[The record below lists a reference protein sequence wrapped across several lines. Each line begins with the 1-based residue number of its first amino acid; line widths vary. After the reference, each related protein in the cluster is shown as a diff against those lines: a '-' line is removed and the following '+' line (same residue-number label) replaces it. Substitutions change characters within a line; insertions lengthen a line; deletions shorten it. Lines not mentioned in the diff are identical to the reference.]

1 VGRFVEL
8 KVAEWVL
15 AIGNPFQLN
24 ETVTL
29 GIVSAV
35 NRNNIGLA
43 QYEDF
48 IQTDAAINPGNS
60 GGALVN
66 GRGELVGINTA
77 IFSQSGG
84 YQGIGFAV
92 PSNLARKVAADLQQ
106 FHQVRRGSIGSIQI
120 APLTTQLAQELG
132 APDTKGIV
140 IGRMRRDSAAY
151 QAGLRPGD
159 VIIAFNGTPVTDGG
173 QLSRMVQDARIGSTA
188 AVGDHPRGPSH
199 GRASPD
205 HRLSR
210 APILLALALAL
221 AIAYVVAEA
230 AARVAQTVLRSILPD
245 ERRFIDRPRKIVR
258 LVVFIVTSAA
268 LALPAVRM
276 AGYRTT
282 VGGSPEALARWA
294 LDTGLRIAIIA
305 VTAYFVVRVGSAGA
319 RRFER
324 EMSSGSGLDVIER
337 TKRAQTLSRLLQ
349 KTLTIL
355 VMGVAGLMILRELR
369 VDITP
374 VLTGAGIV
382 GLAVGFGAQTLVR
395 DVISGFFLIL
405 EDQVRVGDVA
415 VVNGQGGL
423 VEEVNLRTI
432 VLRDEQGSV
441 HVFPNGE
448 VKTLA
453 NMSKDFSYFV
463 ISLPMSFEEDP
474 DRVLAVMTE
483 VGIGLRDDPNFKA
496 AHPGAARSVRDRRP
510 RPGSVCREG
519 ENQDRADE
527 AVDRRP

>member
-1 VGRFVEL
+1 
-8 KVAEWVL
+8 
-15 AIGNPFQLN
+15 
-24 ETVTL
+24 
-29 GIVSAV
+29 
-35 NRNNIGLA
+35 
-43 QYEDF
+43 
-48 IQTDAAINPGNS
+48 
-60 GGALVN
+60 
-66 GRGELVGINTA
+66 
-77 IFSQSGG
+77 
-84 YQGIGFAV
+84 
-92 PSNLARKVAADLQQ
+92 
-106 FHQVRRGSIGSIQI
+106 
-120 APLTTQLAQELG
+120 
-132 APDTKGIV
+132 
-140 IGRMRRDSAAY
+140 M
-151 QAGLRPGD
+151 
-159 VIIAFNGTPVTDGG
+159 
-173 QLSRMVQDARIGSTA
+173 
-188 AVGDHPRGPSH
+188 
-199 GRASPD
+199 
-205 HRLSR
+205 SR

-221 AIAYVVAEA
+221 AIAYVVADA

-324 EMSSGSGLDVIER
+324 EMSSGTGLDVIER

-432 VLRDEQGSV
+432 VLRDEQGTV
-441 HVFPNGE
+441 HVFTNGE

-463 ISLPMSFEEDP
+463 ITLPMSFEEDP
-474 DRVLAVMTE
+474 DRVAAVMMQ
-483 VGIGLRDDPNFKA
+483 VGAGLSADPNFTPHILAPLEVFGLDALDPGQFTVKA
-496 AHPGAARSVRDRRP
+496 RIKTVPMKQWIVGRELRKRLTQAFKDHGIDMP
-510 RPGSVCREG
+510 RPTMHLYVEKVAGH
-519 ENQDRADE
+519 DD
-527 AVDRRP
+527 